1 MALLQSLEGGQLRE
15 FAPPVHAAVLRKVV
29 ENTFEYCSE
38 VFGST
43 QARGGYESYLQ
54 ICPA

>member
-1 MALLQSLEGGQLRE
+1 MQSLEGGQLRE